1 MHVIYKLGK
10 VNKLDFNIPFY
21 GTFIAVVVTG
31 GSDSL
36 ALTLLARQAFRK
48 VIGITVDHRLAQIL
62 YTEKKIEPFRFHA
75 LTDNLIWKLWMSC
88 DHALSCIL

>member
-36 ALTLLARQAFRK
+36 ALTLLAREAFRK

-62 YTEKKIEPFRFHA
+62 YIGGKKIEPFRFHA
-75 LTDNLIWKLWMSC
+75 LTSKLWIRC